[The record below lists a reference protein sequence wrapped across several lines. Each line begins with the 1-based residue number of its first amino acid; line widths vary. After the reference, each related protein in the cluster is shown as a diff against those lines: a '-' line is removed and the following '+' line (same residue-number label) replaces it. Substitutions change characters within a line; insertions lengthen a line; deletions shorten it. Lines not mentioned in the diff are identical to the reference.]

1 MINLPLIPHGNPPWG
16 NRPQP
21 GVGERRQPGMMER
34 QWRQQAA
41 SANRDNMMTDAGSF
55 EPTYTWHDFAV
66 QDMVPSYL
74 NPQQFAPP
82 PQPQEPAPNPF
93 GDLAQAQN
101 AGLQNSPSWL
111 QDAFRQSG
119 GGYNFT
125 PGPASAGL
133 GTQGPKGLPGWQQQS
148 AGLGAFPGLRY

>member
-34 QWRQQAA
+34 QWRQQADA
-41 SANRDNMMTDAGSF
+41 ANRGNMMTDAGSF
-55 EPTYTWHDFAV
+55 EPTYTWHDFV
-66 QDMVPSYL
+66 R
-74 NPQQFAPP
+74 NPRGQQMPFA
-82 PQPQEPAPNPF
+82 QPAPEPVVNPF
-93 GDLAQAQN
+93 RDLAQAQN